1 MEVTEES
8 ERSTEHVQKEREM
21 DDFHFRVG
29 TKEGTGKG
37 DWKEITRRPPEN
49 CAMGAKLTVSQ
60 LLRQINDEG
69 V

>member
-8 ERSTEHVQKEREM
+8 EMSTEHVQKERKM

-37 DWKEITRRPPEN
+37 DWKEITR
-49 CAMGAKLTVSQ
+49 
-60 LLRQINDEG
+60 
-69 V
+69 

>member
-8 ERSTEHVQKEREM
+8 EMSTEHVQKERKM

-37 DWKEITRRPPEN
+37 DWKEITRWPREN
-49 CAMGAKLTVSQ
+49 CATGAKLAVGQ
-60 LLRQINDEG
+60 LLQTD
-69 V
+69 